1 MTQNSACVAIQQN
14 IADLATSIA
23 VCCEP
28 RMFFD
33 LLVEKNLV
41 PYLSSVEIIDVQG
54 ISNHCKVSRLLS
66 LVAVEPDAKENIFK
80 LMDIVRDLG
89 PSPTCIADKVL
100 QDYSKSDLPSL
111 FHRGSPKLIHYLHP
125 CL

>member
-1 MTQNSACVAIQQN
+1 MTQNCACVAIQQN
-14 IADLATSIA
+14 ISELATLIA

-28 RMFFD
+28 RRFFD

-54 ISNHCKVSRLLS
+54 SSNHGKVSRLLS
-66 LVAVEPDAKENIFK
+66 LVAVEPDAKEKIFK

-89 PSPTCIADKVL
+89 PSLTCMADKVL
-100 QDYSKSDLPSL
+100 QDYSKSDPRPQTYLSL
-111 FHRGSPKLIHYLHP
+111 LTCS
-125 CL
+125 